1 MIHTVMCRTRG
12 RNCDMVAYREVTR
25 LCSGRQYCLSADMWL
40 ISGKYCE
47 RNDRRAFLSI
57 AIVSYMCVSAHAV
70 ESNCSQRG
78 FRVSRDQRY
87 LSSPGYP
94 ALVTGNSM
102 CSWKLYPPHGY
113 KVDIYVREY
122 LHRDDTGQQYLRIKE
137 LAKNGQSLQL
147 DSTAKRELTSTLSGE
162 VELLLVTDGSTKG
175 HRMWVEYRYVPEE
188 SLEHLR
194 PFPVPNKT
202 ECGSVL
208 LNKTSFPGLRPRPG
222 FGSSTIPTSS
232 PTLSKPSSTLTTLYE
247 KSTRHKDFTNP
258 FFTSTRTSPGVNST
272 DVHKGD
278 GPSTAITVAIAVCA
292 IGLACCIAAIW
303 ATCRHR
309 RKKATANSRNCL
321 ATDTYSV
328 EYDRASLNSTPS
340 SHPYSRPSPL
350 VTAPRQHHALGM
362 VDIVRQSEMV
372 HLKSGYHSP
381 PETIMEVAQTPD
393 MDTSAMTERDGQ
405 AADTLDLSKYL
416 ITDSENPPCTLSKT
430 SKQSNERSV

>member
-1 MIHTVMCRTRG
+1 MMDILYLLTAPILLCILQALSFVSGLEGECEVDVCDVNDPGFLCDTGSVIMIHTVMCRTRG

-208 LNKTSFPGLRPRPG
+208 LNKTSFPGLRPP
-222 FGSSTIPTSS
+222 
-232 PTLSKPSSTLTTLYE
+232 
-247 KSTRHKDFTNP
+247 
-258 FFTSTRTSPGVNST
+258 
-272 DVHKGD
+272 
-278 GPSTAITVAIAVCA
+278 AW
-292 IGLACCIAAIW
+292 IW
-303 ATCRHR
+303 IINHS
-309 RKKATANSRNCL
+309 NIL
-321 ATDTYSV
+321 
-328 EYDRASLNSTPS
+328 
-340 SHPYSRPSPL
+340 PYSF
-350 VTAPRQHHALGM
+350 
-362 VDIVRQSEMV
+362 
-372 HLKSGYHSP
+372 
-381 PETIMEVAQTPD
+381 QT
-393 MDTSAMTERDGQ
+393 
-405 AADTLDLSKYL
+405 L
-416 ITDSENPPCTLSKT
+416 INTN
-430 SKQSNERSV
+430 NII